1 MFMKAQ
7 SLTFITFALAVGLFL
22 SVGAQGKKPNVVIVI
37 TDDQGYGDLG
47 CTGNPVIKTPH
58 VDKLGQRIGLV
69 GRLSHS
75 PNLFSHAGGPDVRS
89 LDQSDGGLAHH
100 HGTLDDPGERGYAGT
115 VFPAERLRDRNVRQV
130 ALG

>member
-58 VDKLGQRIGLV
+58 IDKLANESVWLDDYHV
-69 GRLSHS
+69 S
-75 PNLFSHAGGPDVRS
+75 PNLFSHAGRP
-89 LDQSDGGLAHH
+89 
-100 HGTLDDPGERGYAGT
+100 
-115 VFPAERLRDRNVRQV
+115 
-130 ALG
+130 